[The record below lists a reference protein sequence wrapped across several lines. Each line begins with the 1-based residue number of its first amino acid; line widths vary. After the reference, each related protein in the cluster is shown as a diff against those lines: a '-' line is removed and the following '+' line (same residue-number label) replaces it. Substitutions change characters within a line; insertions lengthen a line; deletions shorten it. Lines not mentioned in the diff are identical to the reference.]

1 MPTAH
6 SNRGRKTPSRLK
18 ELKERLATLPL
29 YFTTLPQSTLPP
41 STEPPTTEPPSTEPP
56 STAFTT
62 LPLYFTTLPQSTLPP
77 STEPPSTASPTT
89 DCQAGWSESNGECYK
104 YFSQEKTWDDAEDQ
118 CVAEQVRQHHLCL

>member
-56 STAFTT
+56 STA
-62 LPLYFTTLPQSTLPP
+62 
-77 STEPPSTASPTT
+77 SPTT